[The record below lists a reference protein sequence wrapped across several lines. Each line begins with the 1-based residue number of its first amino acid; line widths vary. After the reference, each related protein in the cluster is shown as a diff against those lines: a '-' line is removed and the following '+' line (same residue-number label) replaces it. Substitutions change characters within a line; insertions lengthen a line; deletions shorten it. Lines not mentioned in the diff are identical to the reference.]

1 MTKKL
6 GIFTLCFCFAL
17 TALLAQK
24 SSYEDLK
31 ASAEKYFEEG
41 SYKRAQELYTQA
53 AALKLSPSQKRWVD
67 FRLADTRWRSQAAT
81 ETADP
86 TEYENA
92 KSQLHALLAETK
104 RTEDRDQLW
113 AEIQESLGDFHWMP
127 RDSKDWGSAWTYYQ
141 QALDW
146 WAGSEEIDTARTRYL
161 RIVWKMAEPDY
172 ATDYYYFG
180 YYGNSIPIDVLEN
193 ALKIAQNKEDQTRM
207 HYLMAMSLRN
217 QGGQNLERI
226 SEEFEEALKAG
237 RKNDWYDDAL
247 FHYAEWMMNSGRFM
261 ENEDGSWRQEPD
273 FPKALE
279 LYRRLRKEFAKG
291 ETRYFDDAGQRIEN
305 ITAPVV
311 GLAVSNIFLPDSEL
325 QFHLNWRNVKNI
337 QLTIYKMNLTRD
349 VHFENPN
356 EYSGM
361 WIQRIDTT
369 KVEQIR
375 TWGKETKDRGDY
387 KPGQETLRLDQKLPR
402 GAYLLQAKSGAIE
415 ARDLILITDA
425 SLVVKTSGKKLL
437 AYFCSVQNGAPISGA
452 NVRVWQRVYTGSNYI
467 WNQSAQTTNRD
478 GVSIFE
484 LPGTVSSSDF
494 FVTAAQEDRQAF
506 SLANSYSANSGAP
519 TWRIYAFTDKPAYRP
534 EETVQWKFIARKN
547 DGTQYSTPSNQGVE
561 FEITD
566 PRGTKIKED
575 KIRLNEFGSSWGSL
589 ELSESMPLG
598 EYRITFW
605 DTGRTNQIGYAV
617 LFRME
622 EYKLPE
628 FKVSIKTPEE
638 DGKKRAFR
646 VGQKVEVD
654 ISAEYYFGG
663 PVANADVKVLVY
675 QNPFYHWYAPQRD
688 YPWLYQENDQRKYWY
703 GNGQVIKTVE
713 LKTDAA
719 GKARVSF
726 DTPRNSS
733 NDFEYRIESRV
744 TDSSRRE
751 ILASESVRVTRQSYY
766 VYPRAEHNL
775 YRPEDRVKTEITSL
789 DANNQ
794 PVSVEGTVE
803 VTRDRWYEIWIDPN
817 GKEIRG
823 EELKLLREKSPAF
836 PPVSNS
842 ANKWQLKFRGYEHEK
857 IFTRSVK
864 TDDLGNAQLEFTPQ
878 KEGYYRIVWASKD
891 RADTKRNGPGLRIQA
906 ETSVWVATN
915 ATAELGY
922 HHGGLEIIVD
932 RDTFRT
938 GETTPVMLTA
948 PTNDRYVLFTVEGL
962 ELYEY
967 RLVHLTGTVKLLELP
982 VTEKHVPNIFLSAVM
997 ISDREIYMDSKE
1009 AIVPPVEHFLEVE
1022 LKTDRELYQ
1031 PREEGTLTIRTR
1043 DHHGK
1048 PIAAEVAIGMID
1060 ESVYYIQ
1067 QDYAMDPRQFYYGD
1081 KRRLAVGTQ
1090 STFQQKQYSK
1100 LVVGEGQE
1108 LVDEKNERRKDLAV
1122 GGKTDDLDK
1131 MRSLGYVAGDM
1142 AAESMVRM
1150 NPAAAM
1156 PMKEAKQALNTG
1168 PMEQGQAVQVRT
1180 DFRSSI
1186 LWRPDVVTSRDGT
1199 ATVRVRFPDSLT
1211 GWKAT
1216 ARVASAGNQFGIA
1229 SAIMHTEQPLIVRLQ
1244 APRFFVAGDTVTIS
1258 AIVNNHTN
1266 EAFTTAPSLIAEG
1279 VELAGKNE
1287 AAAQVI
1293 PAKGEARVDWTVSV
1307 RKTGLAKLKV
1317 TARSQKY
1324 SDAMEKTYPIYEHGI
1339 EKLMSKSGKVRGS
1352 GVMVNVQIPELRKI
1366 ESTTLTVHVTPSL
1379 AVTMLDALPY
1389 LIDYPYGCT
1398 EQTMS
1403 RFLPAVITAKTLQD
1417 LHLGKAPAGKSYGG
1431 IVEEYLSKTH
1441 PEGKKDIRKLDD
1453 MIRAGLDRLYQFQH
1467 PDGGWGWWKDGDTDH
1482 FMTSYVVW
1490 GLTLAERADVRIRPD
1505 VLQRGVEYLQK
1516 EIVEEEL
1523 NYDRQAW
1530 MLHAL
1535 AAFRAQKKTAQSSF
1549 ESKAFENLWKNRD
1562 RLNAY
1567 TRALLCLSAHYYGL
1581 KDRAEVLVHNLE
1593 NGVKVD
1599 KTPDAS
1605 LLITGSTSD
1614 ESVIPTAHWGEDGIY
1629 WRWSDGGV
1637 EATAF
1642 VLRALLAVDPQ
1653 NRLVEPASNWLIKNR
1668 RGSQWSNTRDTA
1680 IAVLTFND
1688 YLRVSGELAS
1698 DFAYELTVNG
1708 SPVASG
1714 EVRPENILNAP
1725 AQFKIDQKLIR
1736 NGTNEISIRRKTG
1749 KGPIYFAVYANFF
1762 SLEEPITPT
1771 GNELFVKRQYQRLQ
1785 EKPTLLKGYTYEKIP
1800 VADHSNITSGNR
1812 VKVVLTVESKNHYEY
1827 LIFEDLKPAGLE
1839 AVQIRSGEPLYARE
1853 LKASAPIDPKMRSES
1868 DYTGRTRWIYQEL
1881 RDRKIAMFIDQL
1893 PQGRWEIRYDLRA
1906 EIPGNFHA
1914 LPLMAHAMYVPE
1926 IRANDTEI
1934 RVQVTDR
1941 TP

>member
-6 GIFTLCFCFAL
+6 AILTLFFCFAL

-31 ASAEKYFEEG
+31 ASAEKYFAEG
-41 SYKRAQELYTQA
+41 SYKRAHELYTQA

-92 KSQLHALLAETK
+92 QSQLQALLAETK
-104 RTEDRDQLW
+104 RVEDRDQLW
-113 AEIQESLGDFHWMP
+113 AEIQESLGDFHWMR
-127 RDSKDWGSAWTYYQ
+127 RDSKDWGSAWTNYQ

-146 WAGSEEIDTARTRYL
+146 WAGSEAIDTARTRYL
-161 RIVWKMAEPDY
+161 RIVWKMSAPAY
-172 ATDYYYFG
+172 APDYYYFG

-217 QGGQNLERI
+217 QGVENLERI
-226 SEEFEEALKAG
+226 PEEFEEALKAG
-237 RKNDWYDDAL
+237 RKSDWYDDAL

-261 ENEDGSWRQEPD
+261 ENEDGFWRQEPD

-279 LYRRLRKEFAKG
+279 LYRRLRREFAKG

-305 ITAPVV
+305 ITMPVV
-311 GLAVSNIFLPDSEL
+311 GVAVSNIFLPDSEL
-325 QFHLNWRNVKNI
+325 QFHLNWRNVKTI
-337 QLTIYKMNLTRD
+337 QLAIYKMNLTRD
-349 VHFENPN
+349 VYFKDPN
-356 EYSGM
+356 EYSGKWLQQVDM
-361 WIQRIDTT
+361 T

-375 TWGKETKDRGDY
+375 AWRNETKDRGDY
-387 KPGQETLRLDQKLPR
+387 KPGQETVRLDQKLPP
-402 GAYLLQAKSGAIE
+402 GAYLLQAKSGAVE
-415 ARDLILITDA
+415 ARDLILITDG

-437 AYFCSVQNGAPISGA
+437 AYFCSVQNGAPIPGA
-452 NVRVWQRVYTGSNYI
+452 NVKMWQRVYSGNNYV
-467 WNQSAQTTNRD
+467 WNQSSQTTNRD

-484 LPGTVSSSDF
+484 LPDIPSSSDF
-494 FVTAAQEDRQAF
+494 FVAAAQEDRQAF
-506 SLANSYSANSGAP
+506 SLANSYSANSGIP

-566 PRGTKIKED
+566 PRGTKVKED

-605 DTGRTNQIGYAV
+605 DSGRSNQIGNAV
-617 LFRME
+617 LFRLE

-628 FKVSIKTPEE
+628 FKVSVTTPKE
-638 DGKKRAFR
+638 DGKKKAFR
-646 VGQKVEVD
+646 VGEKVEVD
-654 ISAEYYFGG
+654 IAAEYYFGG

-675 QNPFYHWYAPQRD
+675 QNPFYHWYAPVRD
-688 YPWLYQENDQRKYWY
+688 YPWLYQENDQRRYWY

-726 DTPRNSS
+726 DTPRNTGQ
-733 NDFEYRIESRV
+733 DFEYRIEARV

-751 ILASESVRVTRQSYY
+751 ILSSESVRVTRQTYY

-775 YRPEDRVKTEITSL
+775 YRPQDRVKTEITSL

-803 VTRDRWYEIWIDPN
+803 VTRDRWYQVWIDPN
-817 GKEIRG
+817 GKEIQG
-823 EELKLLREKSPAF
+823 EELRLLRQKMPAF
-836 PPVSNS
+836 PPISDTPH
-842 ANKWQLKFRGYEHEK
+842 KWRLKFQGYEHEK

-864 TDDLGNAQLEFTPQ
+864 TDEKGKAELEFTPE
-878 KEGYYRIVWASKD
+878 KEGYYRIVWTSKD
-891 RADTKRNGPGLRIQA
+891 RVGTKPNVPRLPIQA

-915 ATAELGY
+915 ATADLGY

-932 RDTFRT
+932 RDTFRA
-938 GETTPVMLTA
+938 GQTA
-948 PTNDRYVLFTVEGL
+948 PLMLHTPINDRYVLFTVEGL

-982 VTEKHVPNIFLSAVM
+982 ITEKLVPNIFLSAVM
-997 ISDREIYMDSKE
+997 ISDREIFMDTKE
-1009 AIVPPVEHFLEVE
+1009 AVVPPIEHFLEVE
-1022 LKTDRELYQ
+1022 LKTDREQYQ

-1043 DHHGK
+1043 DHYGK
-1048 PIAAEVAIGMID
+1048 PVAAEVAIGMID

-1067 QDYAMDPRQFYYGD
+1067 QDYAMDPRQFYYGE

-1100 LVVGEGQE
+1100 LIQGDREE
-1108 LVDEKNERRKDLAV
+1108 LVDEKNERRKDLA
-1122 GGKTDDLDK
+1122 GGKTEDLDK
-1131 MRSLGYVAGDM
+1131 MRSLGYVAGSM
-1142 AAESMVRM
+1142 AAERSLAQS
-1150 NPAAAM
+1150 PAA
-1156 PMKEAKQALNTG
+1156 PMALKEAKVAQDAQPL
-1168 PMEQGQAVQVRT
+1168 EQAVQVRA

-1186 LWRPDVVTSRDGT
+1186 LWRPDLITSRDGT
-1199 ATVRVRFPDSLT
+1199 ATVKVRFPDSLT

-1229 SAIMHTEQPLIVRLQ
+1229 SAITHTEQPLIVRLQ
-1244 APRFFVAGDTVTIS
+1244 APRFFVAGDTVTVS
-1258 AIVNNHTN
+1258 AIVNNHTE
-1266 EAFTTAPSLIAEG
+1266 EAITTAPSLIAEG
-1279 VELAGKNE
+1279 VELTTKNE

-1293 PAKGEARVDWTVSV
+1293 PARGESRVDWIVSV
-1307 RKTGLAKLKV
+1307 RKPGLAKLKV
-1317 TARSQKY
+1317 TARSEKY

-1339 EKLMSKSGKVRGS
+1339 EKLISKSGKVRGS
-1352 GVMVNVQIPELRKI
+1352 GVTVKLEIPELRKI
-1366 ESTTLTVHVTPSL
+1366 DSTTLTVQVTPSL

-1398 EQTMS
+1398 EQTIS

-1441 PEGKKDIRKLDD
+1441 PKGKKDVRKLDD
-1453 MIRAGLDRLYQFQH
+1453 MIKAGLDRLYQFQH
-1467 PDGGWGWWKDGDTDH
+1467 SDGGWGWWKDGDTDH
-1482 FMTSYVVW
+1482 FMTGYVVW
-1490 GLTLAERADVRIRPD
+1490 GLTLAETADVRIRPE
-1505 VLQRGVEYLQK
+1505 VLQRGVDYLQK

-1535 AAFRAQKKTAQSSF
+1535 AAFHAQKKTERSAF

-1567 TRALLCLSAHYYGL
+1567 TRALLCLSAHYYGFR
-1581 KDRAEVLVHNLE
+1581 DRAEVLVRNLE

-1599 KTPDAS
+1599 KAPDAS
-1605 LLITGSTSD
+1605 LLITGSTSV
-1614 ESVIPTAHWGEDGIY
+1614 ESVMPTAHWGEDGIY

-1698 DFAYELTVNG
+1698 DFAYDLTING
-1708 SPVASG
+1708 SSVASG
-1714 EVRPENILNAP
+1714 NVRPENILSAP
-1725 AQFKIDQKLIR
+1725 AQFKIDQNLIR
-1736 NGTNEISIRRKTG
+1736 NGLNEISIRRKAG

-1762 SLEEPITPT
+1762 SMEEPITPT
-1771 GNELFVKRQYQRLQ
+1771 GNEIFVKRQYHNLQ
-1785 EKPTLLKGYTYEKIP
+1785 EKPTLLRGYTYEKHP
-1800 VADHSNITSGNR
+1800 VSDNSNVTSGNR
-1812 VKVVLTVESKNHYEY
+1812 VEVVLSVESKNHYEY

-1853 LKASAPIDPKMRSES
+1853 LKAGAPSDPQKRSET

-1893 PQGRWEIRYDLRA
+1893 PQGMWEIHYDLRA
-1906 EIPGNFHA
+1906 EVPGNFHA

-1934 RVQVTDR
+1934 RIQVEDQAR
-1941 TP
+1941 